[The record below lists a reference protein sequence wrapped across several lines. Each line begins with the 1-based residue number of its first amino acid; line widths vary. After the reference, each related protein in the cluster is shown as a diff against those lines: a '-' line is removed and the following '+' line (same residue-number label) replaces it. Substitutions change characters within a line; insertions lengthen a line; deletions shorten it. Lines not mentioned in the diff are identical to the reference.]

1 MFVGIC
7 RLELHLAGNNSLKGK
22 RRIIRSMID
31 RTRAK
36 FNISVAEVADNDVLR
51 RAVIGAAVVGNTSAH
66 VDAMLGRIGSYM
78 EKLGLAPV
86 SSLQTEV
93 IPLGDEIGRFGETGV
108 YNEQWNDSPEDDE
121 GVEEEDEW

>member
-22 RRIIRSMID
+22 RRIIRSMIE

-51 RAVIGAAVVGNTSAH
+51 RAVIGAAVVGNSSAH
-66 VDAMLGRIGSYM
+66 VDAMLGNIGGYM
-78 EKLGLAPV
+78 ERLGLAPV
-86 SSLQTEV
+86 SGFQTEV
-93 IPLGDEIGRFGETGV
+93 IPLGDEIGQFNETGV
-108 YNEQWNDSPEDDE
+108 YNKQWNDSFEDE
-121 GVEEEDEW
+121 EEVEEEDEW